1 MGRPAQRTP
10 WKAFTHRKHA
20 HETSRYAKAL
30 LPLTVLGNVGITND
44 LGCKGLGILLASTPS
59 DLYSIA
65 FRETG
70 PMSSTLSDSLRPRQK
85 GQMMKGMPS
94 SHESQ

>member
-30 LPLTVLGNVGITND
+30 LPLTVLGNV
-44 LGCKGLGILLASTPS
+44 GILLASTPS